1 VRVRFLVSLLL
12 GLAFAGC
19 GGPGE
24 EEKAGVTEL
33 KIVIWKPDS
42 PGSWDEALAR
52 FHASHPDI
60 RVALEVGPNN
70 STQFHDLLTQKL
82 RNREPSVDAFL
93 MDVIWTPEFAQAGWV
108 IALDD
113 RFPPAERERFFPACI
128 EADTYRGSIYGVP
141 FNTDAGLLF
150 YRRDLLDA
158 RGFAAPRTWE
168 EMLSQIAAIEAAE
181 QDPRLF
187 GYSGQFKQYEGLVCD
202 MLEFVQSNGGDLWE
216 PDAPATVEA
225 VRFVRDRIV
234 GDVAPRGVLTYK
246 EQQSLDLFTAGGAI
260 FHRNWPYAWAVCA
273 DSPIAGKVGISVLPT
288 FVPGLSTAALGGWRF
303 GISAFSR
310 HPEETWRFVAFMTS
324 PEIQKLFTL
333 DIGKPPARRALYE
346 DADVLAKYPHFA
358 SLRSVFESA
367 TPRPRSPVYPQI
379 SHILQRY
386 FHAALSDPGS
396 DIPALAA
403 EAAEKIRRVR
413 DRNPG

>member
-1 VRVRFLVSLLL
+1 MRFLVSLLL
-12 GLAFAGC
+12 GLLLAGC
-19 GGPGE
+19 GGPAE
-24 EEKAGVTEL
+24 EESDGATEL

-42 PGSWDEALAR
+42 PRSWDEALAR

-60 RVALEVGPNN
+60 RVALEIGPNN

-108 IALDD
+108 VPLDD

-158 RGFAAPRTWE
+158 RGFETPRTWE
-168 EMLSQIAAIEAAE
+168 EMLSQIAAIQEAE
-181 QDPRLF
+181 QDPHLF

-202 MLEFVQSNGGDLWE
+202 MLEFVHSNGGDLWE
-216 PDAPATVEA
+216 PDGPATVAA

-234 GDVAPRGVLTYK
+234 GEAAPRGVLTYK

-273 DSPIAGKVGISVLPT
+273 DSPIAGKVGISVLPA
-288 FVPGLSTAALGGWRF
+288 FVSGRSTATLGGWRF

-310 HPEETWRFVAFMTS
+310 QAEETWRFVAFMTS

-346 DADVLAKYPHFA
+346 DADVLAKYPHFE
-358 SLRSVFESA
+358 SLRPVFESA

-386 FHAALSDPGS
+386 FHAALSDPAS
-396 DIPALAA
+396 DIPELAV

-413 DRNPG
+413 DRYPG